1 MEPMEEPGDKERAG
15 DGGPDEELEEVFML
29 TAERCSDG
37 DHGEGPCLYQD
48 ATNFIR

>member
-1 MEPMEEPGDKERAG
+1 MTWKREGLGMEPMEEPGDKERAG

-37 DHGEGPCLYQD
+37 DW
-48 ATNFIR
+48 